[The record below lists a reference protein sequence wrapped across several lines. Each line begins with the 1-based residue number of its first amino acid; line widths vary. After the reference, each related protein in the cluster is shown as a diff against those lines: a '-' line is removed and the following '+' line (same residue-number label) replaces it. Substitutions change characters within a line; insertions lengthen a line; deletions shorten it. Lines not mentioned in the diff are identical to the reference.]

1 MPSLTIDERFCGPPG
16 CANGGYFAGLLSRC
30 SPELVRVRLER
41 PIPLQV
47 PLEVRSDADGA
58 LELLHQGAVLAR
70 AQPAAFELTVPQPPD
85 YLHALDAS
93 RHFIGFAHHAFP
105 GCFVCG
111 TNRAHGDGLRIFAGE
126 LTGGDLVAATWV
138 PDVSLSAG
146 DGKVRPEFM
155 SAALDCP
162 GYFAARSDG
171 VPMLLGEFS
180 VHVDRCVHI
189 DEPCI
194 VIGWRIAVSGRK
206 YEVGTALF
214 DYDGDLCARA
224 RALWIELKPGVEI
237 TGAHAAALAAS
248 IPASRTR

>member
-1 MPSLTIDERFCGPPG
+1 MPTITVDARFCGPPG
-16 CANGGYFAGLLSRC
+16 CANGGYFAGLLARHA
-30 SPELVRVRLER
+30 PGLVRVRIEK
-41 PIPLQV
+41 PVPLDV
-47 PLEVRSDADGA
+47 PLEVRSEADGA
-58 LELLHQGAVLAR
+58 LELLHQGSTLAR
-70 AQPAAFELTVPQPPD
+70 AQPAAFELSVPQPPD
-85 YLHALDAS
+85 YLQALDAS
-93 RHFIGFAHHAFP
+93 RHYIGFSHHAFP
-105 GCFVCG
+105 KCFVCG
-111 TNRAHGDGLRIFAGE
+111 PERARGDGLRVFAGALSGHE
-126 LTGGDLVAATWV
+126 QVAGAWV

-194 VIGWRIAVSGRK
+194 VIGWRIEVSGRK
-206 YEVGTALF
+206 YQVGTALF

-224 RALWIELKPGVEI
+224 RALWIEPRGGGILHPIG
-237 TGAHAAALAAS
+237 G
-248 IPASRTR
+248 P

>member
-1 MPSLTIDERFCGPPG
+1 MGGCAVPSLTVDARFCGPPG
-16 CANGGYFAGLLSRC
+16 CANGGYFAGLLARC
-30 SPELVRVRLER
+30 SSQLVRVRIER

-47 PLEVRSDADGA
+47 PLEVSSDAAGA
-58 LELLHQGAVLAR
+58 LQLLHQGAVLAR
-70 AQPAAFELTVPQPPD
+70 AEPAAFELEVPQPPD

-93 RHFIGFAHHAFP
+93 LHFVGFAQHAYP

-111 TNRAHGDGLRIFAGE
+111 TDRARGDGLRIFAGA
-126 LTGGDLVAATWV
+126 LSGHGQVAATWV
-138 PDVSLSAG
+138 PDVSLSGG

-171 VPMLLGEFS
+171 VPMLLGEYS
-180 VHVDRCVHI
+180 VHVDRCVHV

-206 YEVGTALF
+206 HEVGTALF

-224 RALWIELKPGVEI
+224 RALWIELKPD
-237 TGAHAAALAAS
+237 GAVARAV
-248 IPASRTR
+248 